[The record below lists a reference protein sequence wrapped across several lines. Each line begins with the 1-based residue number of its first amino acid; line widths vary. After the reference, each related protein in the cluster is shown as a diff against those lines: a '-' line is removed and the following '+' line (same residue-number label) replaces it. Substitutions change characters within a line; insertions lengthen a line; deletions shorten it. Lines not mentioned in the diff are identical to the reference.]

1 MKTLTKALI
10 SLNLLALLLYLGW
23 YIHQKETILSEGQLV
38 LLELAPVDPRSLMQ
52 GDYMVLNYAISR
64 GLPSGSIQK
73 RGYVVVTLDENG
85 VAVRERLQA
94 GTSPLAEGELL
105 LNYTGNRWQI
115 NVGAESYFFEEGSA
129 ETFEAA
135 KYGGLRIDNK
145 GNSLLVGL
153 YDEERRLLE

>member
-10 SLNLLALLLYLGW
+10 GLNLLALLLYLGW
-23 YIHQKETILSEGQLV
+23 YVNQKETILSDGQLV

-52 GDYMVLNYAISR
+52 GDYMILNYAISR
-64 GLPSGSIQK
+64 GLSSDTIQK

-85 VAVRERLQA
+85 VAVRQRLQA

-105 LNYTGNRWQI
+105 LNYTGDRWQI
-115 NVGAESYFFEEGSA
+115 KVGAESFFFEEGSA

-135 KYGGLRIDNK
+135 KYGGLRIDNE

>member
-1 MKTLTKALI
+1 MKTLTKGLI
-10 SLNLLALLLYLGW
+10 GLNLLALLLYLAW
-23 YIHQKETILSEGQLV
+23 YVNQKETILSEGQLV

-52 GDYMVLNYAISR
+52 GDYMILNYAISR
-64 GLPSGSIQK
+64 GLQADSIQK
-73 RGYVVVTLDENG
+73 RGYVVVNLDENG
-85 VAVRERLQA
+85 VAIRQRLQA
-94 GTSPLAEGELL
+94 GTSPLEEGELL
-105 LNYTGNRWQI
+105 LNYTGDRWQI

-135 KYGGLRIDNK
+135 KYGGLRIDNR

>member
-23 YIHQKETILSEGQLV
+23 YVNQKETILSEGQLV

-64 GLPSGSIQK
+64 GLPSDSIQK

-85 VAVRERLQA
+85 VAVRQRLQA
-94 GTSPLAEGELL
+94 GTSPLAAGELL
-105 LNYTGNRWQI
+105 LNYTGDRWQI

-129 ETFEAA
+129 ETFEVA